1 MFISK
6 RFFQFF
12 LLACVPFLFWQCD
25 DDDDQV
31 DGTGQLRIELTD
43 APIDDADIKGVF
55 VTIAEVHVDGEF
67 WPGADTKQ
75 TVDLTTLQN
84 GNVQSLGIAEI
95 DAKTYD
101 RISLVLDLDED
112 AAGNSPGCYVLT
124 EDDQKHDLSTSA
136 ASEMTID
143 VSGSE
148 FNVINSTASTV
159 IVDFDLRKSLRYG
172 NANEPSSDYAFG
184 TNAEMNSAL
193 RLVAKSRAG
202 HIEGTVT
209 DLISTS
215 EKIVVYAYVKGQFD
229 REQETSPSADEQFD
243 DAVTSAAVDAQ
254 GNYQLSWLEEG
265 QYELVFASYEDDG
278 SNGTMDLQGTL
289 NLSNVLGIDLKSV
302 SVGVAAT
309 VTVDVTVTGI
319 LPL

>member
-1 MFISK
+1 MFTTK
-6 RFFQFF
+6 RIYQLL
-12 LLACVPFLFWQCD
+12 LLACAPFLFWQCD
-25 DDDDQV
+25 NDDNKA
-31 DGTGQLRIELTD
+31 DGKGQLRIELTD

-55 VTIAEVHVDGEF
+55 VTVAEVHVDGQF

-75 TVDLTTLQN
+75 TIDLTTLQN

-95 DAKTYD
+95 DAKKYN

-112 AAGNSPGCYVLT
+112 AQGNSPGCYILT
-124 EDDQKHDLSTSA
+124 QDDQKHDLATTA
-136 ASEMTID
+136 AAELTID
-143 VSGSE
+143 VSGTD

-159 IVDFDLRKSLRYG
+159 VVDFDLRKSLRYG
-172 NANEPSSDYAFG
+172 NANEPASDYSFG

-193 RLVAKSRAG
+193 RLVAKSKAG
-202 HIEGTVT
+202 HVQGTVT

-215 EKIVVYAYVKGQFD
+215 DRIVVYAYVKGQFN
-229 REQETSPSADEQFD
+229 RQQETSPAADEQFD

-254 GNYQLSWLEEG
+254 GNYKLAWLEEG

-309 VTVDVTVTGI
+309 VNLDVTVTGI